1 MIDKTAIIDPNAKV
15 HSSVKIGPYTVI
27 GPNVEIA
34 KNVIIHSHVNISGN
48 TKIGKG
54 NIFFPFSSIGNDPQ
68 DLKYNGEKTFTI
80 IGENVTIRES
90 VTINRGTTALGQTV
104 VGDNVL
110 LMACTHVAH
119 DCIVGNNTI
128 MANLAT
134 LGGHVEIGEW
144 ANIGGGVVIHQF
156 VKIGEQSLIGG
167 GFCAKQDVPPYVVVA
182 GHPLRFIGINKI
194 GLTRRGFS
202 EDKRLLIKKA
212 YRQFFVSKKNRGQ
225 ALSSI
230 KKNFDKTDEIKKI
243 INFIE
248 NSERG
253 II

>member
-1 MIDKTAIIDPNAKV
+1 M
-15 HSSVKIGPYTVI
+15 
-27 GPNVEIA
+27 
-34 KNVIIHSHVNISGN
+34 
-48 TKIGKG
+48 
-54 NIFFPFSSIGNDPQ
+54 
-68 DLKYNGEKTFTI
+68 KYNGEKTFTI
-80 IGENVTIRES
+80 IGKNVTIRES

-212 YRQFFVSKKNRGQ
+212 YRLFFVSKKNRGQ

-230 KKNFDKTDEIKKI
+230 KNNFDKTDEINKI

>member
-1 MIDKTAIIDPNAKV
+1 M
-15 HSSVKIGPYTVI
+15 
-27 GPNVEIA
+27 
-34 KNVIIHSHVNISGN
+34 
-48 TKIGKG
+48 
-54 NIFFPFSSIGNDPQ
+54 
-68 DLKYNGEKTFTI
+68 KYNGEKAFTI

-144 ANIGGGVVIHQF
+144 ANIEGVVIHQF

-167 GFCAKQDVPPYVVVA
+167 GFCANRMYRLTLLLLPSIEIYWNKQNW
-182 GHPLRFIGINKI
+182 LNS
-194 GLTRRGFS
+194 TW
-202 EDKRLLIKKA
+202 
-212 YRQFFVSKKNRGQ
+212 FF
-225 ALSSI
+225 
-230 KKNFDKTDEIKKI
+230 
-243 INFIE
+243 
-248 NSERG
+248 
-253 II
+253 

>member
-1 MIDKTAIIDPNAKV
+1 M
-15 HSSVKIGPYTVI
+15 
-27 GPNVEIA
+27 
-34 KNVIIHSHVNISGN
+34 
-48 TKIGKG
+48 
-54 NIFFPFSSIGNDPQ
+54 
-68 DLKYNGEKTFTI
+68 KYNGEKTFTI
-80 IGENVTIRES
+80 IGENVKIRES

-202 EDKRLLIKKA
+202 EDKRLLIKK
-212 YRQFFVSKKNRGQ
+212 
-225 ALSSI
+225 
-230 KKNFDKTDEIKKI
+230 T
-243 INFIE
+243 
-248 NSERG
+248 
-253 II
+253 

>member
-1 MIDKTAIIDPNAKV
+1 MIEAD
-15 HSSVKIGPYTVI
+15 VKIGNNCYI
-27 GPNVEIA
+27 GNHNTIC
-34 KNVIIHSHVNISGN
+34 SGTTLGSN
-48 TKIGKG
+48 CTIYH
-54 NIFFPFSSIGNDPQ
+54 NNSIGEAPQ
-68 DLKYNGEKTFTI
+68 DMKYNGEKTFTI

-128 MANLAT
+128 LANLAT
-134 LGGHVEIGEW
+134 LGGHVEIGDW

-167 GFCAKQDVPPYVVVA
+167 GFCAKLDVPPYVVVA

-202 EDKRLLIKKA
+202 EDKRLLIKKV

-230 KKNFDKTDEIKKI
+230 KNNFDKIDEIKKI

-248 NSERG
+248 NSDRG

>member
-1 MIDKTAIIDPNAKV
+1 MIEAD
-15 HSSVKIGPYTVI
+15 VKIG
-27 GPNVEIA
+27 N
-34 KNVIIHSHVNISGN
+34 NC
-48 TKIGKG
+48 
-54 NIFFPFSSIGNDPQ
+54 SIGNHNTICSGTTLGSNCTIYHNNSIGEAPQ
-68 DLKYNGEKTFTI
+68 DMKYNGEKTFTI
-80 IGENVTIRES
+80 IGENVMIRES

-202 EDKRLLIKKA
+202 EYKRLLIKKA

-230 KKNFDKTDEIKKI
+230 KNNLDKTDEIKKI